1 MKALQGL
8 CVFPG
13 LAMAKIVRGALESDP
28 RDEVFTSVENELEL
42 FRKALALT
50 EAQIEAIKVSAA
62 KRLSKEEVEIFEAH
76 RMMLT
81 DPEYIEGI
89 ESEIQGGGVAAAAAI
104 RKITETFIQILSLS
118 SSEYLRERVAD
129 LKDISGRLIR
139 NLHPQESASATSGDF
154 IYVGVDLA
162 PSDLMALSDLSL
174 KGVVLAK
181 GGSTS
186 HASILMKAMGIPS
199 IITALG
205 TEEWLRETTA
215 KEDIGFLNSAQG
227 TFEINPPAERRAS
240 YERQLAEEEQQ
251 KQALLQWKTKPSKLK
266 SGESLPL
273 LANVGNQKQLD
284 QSVGEGAEGV
294 GLYRTEFL
302 FLDRKSAPTL
312 QEQKEIYLQ
321 AVRTLKGKTLVVR
334 TLDIG
339 GDKQVSYMD
348 LPKEEN
354 PFLGVRG
361 LRLCLEREEL
371 FLTQIKALLAASE
384 EGAIDVMFPMVT
396 DPKELEQ
403 AFALIKP
410 LQKPSMKVRW
420 GMMLE
425 VPQNLFMIPE
435 LAKYVE
441 FFSVGTNDLTQYLTA
456 CDRQNPNVQ
465 QLNDTYSPG
474 ILRAMA
480 MLAREVKAAG
490 RELSICGEMAADQ
503 MLLPFVVGLG
513 VDKLSMSARMIA
525 RQRARLAELERDVCV
540 ELVARVLA
548 CANRTQV
555 LEILQRYRV
564 LF

>member
-1 MKALQGL
+1 MKTLQGL
-8 CVFPG
+8 CVYPG
-13 LAMAKIVRGALESDP
+13 LAMAKIMRGALEADP
-28 RDEVFTSVENELEL
+28 ATEAFTTIENEQSL

-50 EAQIEAIKVSAA
+50 ESQIEAIKVSAS

-81 DPEYIEGI
+81 DPEYTEGI
-89 ESEIQGGGVAAAAAI
+89 ESEIQSGPSSAAMAV
-104 RKITETFIQILSLS
+104 RKVTETFIQVLSLS

-139 NLHPQESASATSGDF
+139 NLHPQESGPTSEEPF
-154 IYVGVDLA
+154 IYVGVDIA
-162 PSDLMALSDLSL
+162 PSDLIALSELQL

-199 IITALG
+199 IITALEA
-205 TEEWLRETTA
+205 EEWLQNTKA
-215 KEDIGFLNSAQG
+215 QGDIGFLDSAQG
-227 TFEINPPAERRAS
+227 TFEINPSADRQAG
-240 YERQLAEEEQQ
+240 YEKKLAEEEQQ
-251 KQALLQWKTKPSKLK
+251 KQALQAWKSKPSKLK

-284 QSVGEGAEGV
+284 QSIAEGAEGV

-312 QEQKEIYLQ
+312 EEQTEIYLQ
-321 AVRTLKGKTLVVR
+321 AVRALKGKSLVVR

-339 GDKQVSYMD
+339 GDKQVSYMN

-371 FLTQIKALLAASE
+371 FLTQIRALLKASE
-384 EGAIDVMFPMVT
+384 EGPIDIMFPMVT
-396 DPKELEQ
+396 DPKELTQ
-403 AFALIKP
+403 AFALIEPLKKP
-410 LQKPSMKVRW
+410 TMKVRW

-425 VPQNLFMIPE
+425 VPQNIFMILE
-435 LAKYVE
+435 LSKHVE

-480 MLAREVKAAG
+480 YLAREVKAAR

-503 MLLPFVVGLG
+503 TLLPFVVGLG
-513 VDKLSMSARMIA
+513 VNKLSMSARMVA
-525 RQRARLAELERDVCV
+525 RQRARLAELKGSDCQA
-540 ELVARVLA
+540 LVDRILA
-548 CANRTQV
+548 CSNRSQV
-555 LEILQRYRV
+555 LELLRTV
-564 LF
+564 